1 MIVLVRRLKKIVGAK
16 KKKGNHKNVNIESSV
31 VIAKKFFPKF
41 HNRLNMD
48 QTR

>member
-1 MIVLVRRLKKIVGAK
+1 MIVLVRRLKKIVGA

-41 HNRLNMD
+41 HNRLNID